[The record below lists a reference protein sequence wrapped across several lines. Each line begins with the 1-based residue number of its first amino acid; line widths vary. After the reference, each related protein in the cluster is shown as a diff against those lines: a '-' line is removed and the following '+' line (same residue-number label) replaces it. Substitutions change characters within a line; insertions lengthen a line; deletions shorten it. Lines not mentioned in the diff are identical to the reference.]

1 MKKNLLWK
9 GFAGT
14 LGTVCLLGSCQKE
27 KNETAGAHQPQAV
40 KVYLTDHAT
49 PVFDSVFIDIRGL
62 ELKLEDDSLP
72 NDGWVSLSI
81 RPGIYNI
88 LRYRNGL
95 DTLFGT
101 GTLPN
106 GRIRKARL
114 SLGSQNTAVVAGQ
127 VYNLRVKDEDRQV
140 EIRLEEDQYEI
151 SNGQIAFWLDFDA
164 GNSIQTDNSGSGS
177 GQGYRLRSQLR
188 AFCQSR
194 SGRIEGRVLPLA
206 ADPIVKAVTG
216 TDTATAIP
224 EDDGRF
230 RIVGL
235 RPGTYQLIFDGQSPF
250 RDTILPAVPVRV
262 NEDTGV
268 PLITLRQ

>member
-1 MKKNLLWK
+1 M
-9 GFAGT
+9 
-14 LGTVCLLGSCQKE
+14 LGALCLLGSCQKE
-27 KNETAGAHQPQAV
+27 RNEPAPVNTAQAI

-49 PVFDSVFIDIRGL
+49 PVFDSVFIDITGL

-72 NDGWVSLSI
+72 NDGWVSLTI

-114 SLGSQNTAVVAGQ
+114 TLGTRNTAVQAGQ
-127 VYNLRVKDEDRQV
+127 VFNLRVKDEDRQV

-164 GNSIQTDNSGSGS
+164 GNSIQIDNSGSGS
-177 GQGYRLRSQLR
+177 GHGYRLRSQLR
-188 AFCQSR
+188 AFCNSR
-194 SGRIEGRVLPLA
+194 SGRIEGKVLPMA
-206 ADPIVKAVTG
+206 ADPIVKAVLG
-216 TDTATAIP
+216 ADTATAIP
-224 EDDGRF
+224 ENDGRY

-235 RPGTYQLIFDGQSPF
+235 RPGNYQLIFDGQPPF
-250 RDTILPAVPVRV
+250 RDTTVQSVTVRV
-262 NEDTGV
+262 NEDTRL
-268 PLITLRQ
+268 PDITLRQ